1 MDYTTW
7 MKVNG
12 ARERT
17 IHQREKFRCSR
28 LREWGTLDV
37 PADQIK
43 RWLSQYDGWTR
54 CTYYGHLVSLYDWAV
69 EVGEIPTNLARTITR
84 PRSPKPRP
92 RPLTRD
98 EINLALGSATGDLRT
113 HLQLGLLAGLRAH
126 EIAKFAGADI
136 TESGIYVIG
145 KGGQGAMLPTHPDL
159 WAVAQ
164 NYPRHGYWFPSERT
178 ETGHILPN
186 TVSRRVTAHFR
197 ELGIAGSSHRNRHGY
212 GTLLLRGG
220 ANLRVVQELMRHAT
234 LNTTAL
240 YLGVDEDE
248 KVAAIRGLVA

>member
-1 MDYTTW
+1 MDYITW

-17 IHQREKFRCSR
+17 ITQREKFRRSR
-28 LREWGTLDV
+28 LRDWGTLDV
-37 PADQIK
+37 PCDTIR
-43 RWLSQYDGWTR
+43 RWLAQYDGWTR

-69 EVGEIPTNLARTITR
+69 ETGKVPTNPARQIPR
-84 PRSPKPRP
+84 PRSPRPRP
-92 RPLTRD
+92 RPLARE
-98 EINLALGSATGDLRT
+98 EIDRALGSATGDLRT

-136 TESGIYVIG
+136 TEQAIYVVG
-145 KGGQGAMLPTHPDL
+145 KGGQGAVIPTHPDL
-159 WAVAQ
+159 WEVAQ
-164 NYPRHGYWFPSERT
+164 GYPRHGYWFPSDRT
-178 ETGHILPN
+178 ASGHILPN
-186 TVSRRVTAHFR
+186 TVTRRVTVLFSS
-197 ELGIAGSSHRNRHGY
+197 LGIAGSSHRNRHGY

-248 KVAAIRGLVA
+248 KVAAIRSLVA